1 MDGRRSAEYV
11 GGISAKLWTIQNSPC
26 QYHHE
31 KRTKGKTSA
40 SHTRSITVAGGK
52 ATLPALTH
60 SLTTGERWR
69 PLYSPRSTMGKGD
82 APSRSD
88 SPTPSRSQ
96 NEKKPKPLPAWN
108 NKAPWY
114 VIDPRTSR
122 YIGKWDVFTSVALLF
137 VAFVTPFEVALLE
150 PTLDTLFI
158 MNRAVDLIFGID
170 MVFSFLTV
178 YSVRDVYITDPCKIA
193 CHYLRTW
200 CVAGCP

>member
-1 MDGRRSAEYV
+1 MDGRRQSTC
-11 GGISAKLWTIQNSPC
+11 GISAKLWTTVSRIVHVNIITRNEP
-26 QYHHE
+26 
-31 KRTKGKTSA
+31 KGE
-40 SHTRSITVAGGK
+40 HRLLGPAGRQRC
-52 ATLPALTH
+52 TH
-60 SLTTGERWR
+60 SQEGEQAKRWR

-96 NEKKPKPLPAWN
+96 SEKKPKPLPAWN

-122 YIGKWDVFTSVALLF
+122 YIGKWDVFTSVALIF
-137 VAFVTPFEVALLE
+137 VAFITPFEVALLE
-150 PTLDTLFI
+150 PTFDTLFI
-158 MNRAVDLIFGID
+158 MNRVVDLIFGID